1 MFRKH
6 IPRPITFHR
15 SDVRDYYTIGKKLGS
30 GTYGKVYIAT
40 RQSDGT
46 LFALKRIAKRNPFQN
61 ETKIH
66 DAILFEIDLLNHLMH
81 PNIVN
86 LVDFYSSRR
95 TYDIVTDLCEGGE
108 LFDAIT
114 DDSMPV
120 TRADIQSIANDML
133 SALRYCHEQ
142 QVVHRDVKPENI
154 MLVHRRREGADF
166 PSVKLIDFGLS
177 TRFAKGVP
185 LRERVGTEDY
195 MAPEVFY
202 RQFYDETCD
211 IYSLGCVLYACL
223 CGCMIERDDAI
234 YSRGTYRGQ
243 DNHIYGEEFEGLDTE
258 KIFLNGLLDS
268 DPKYRWSASDA
279 LQNGYFDDIVTNA
292 PLPSAESIVKKLKRL
307 NNEDK
312 LRRVVKNIIGRHLL
326 PSDKRKLERLFGHR
340 LTMTIAEAARHIG
353 NKFGDVSQDQ
363 LESISKDLDLN
374 DDGVIDRN
382 EFISTIMPEY
392 LYDTRKRIFEAFAE
406 MDRDRNK
413 GLSFNEVVEALFGD
427 VSEASNIWK
436 KLHLGKNVFMSASK
450 YELYLKME
458 FSHTS
463 AQSVS
468 GEQKSNGEMREEDQ
482 QGVAEEAEDG
492 EDDEVQDDPW
502 QGAVDC
508 SVQ

>member
-15 SDVRDYYTIGKKLGS
+15 SDVRDYYTIGKKIGS

-40 RQSDGT
+40 RQSDGI
-46 LFALKRIAKRNPFQN
+46 LFALKRVAKRNPFQN

-66 DAILFEIDLLNHLMH
+66 DDILFEIDLLNHLMH

-95 TYDIVTDLCEGGE
+95 SYDIVTDICEGGE

-120 TRADIQSIANDML
+120 TRADVQSIANDML

-154 MLVHRRREGADF
+154 MLVHRRREDADF

-177 TRFAKGVP
+177 ARFTTGLP
-185 LRERVGTEDY
+185 LRGRVGTEEY

-202 RQFYDETCD
+202 RHFYNEKCD
-211 IYSLGCVLYACL
+211 MYSLGSVLYACL
-223 CGCMIERDDAI
+223 CGCMLERDGAI
-234 YSRGTYRGQ
+234 YSRGTYKGQ
-243 DNHIYGEEFEGLDTE
+243 DNHIFGEEFVGLDTE
-258 KIFLNGLLDS
+258 KLLLNGLLDS
-268 DPKYRWSASDA
+268 DPKERWSASDA
-279 LQNGYFDDIVTNA
+279 LQHAYFDDCNPH
-292 PLPSAESIVKKLKRL
+292 PLPCTDTIIKKLKRL

-312 LRRVVKNIIGRHLL
+312 LRRVVKNLIGRNLL
-326 PSDKRKLERLFGHR
+326 PSDKRKMQRLFGKR
-340 LTMTIAEAARHIG
+340 ETMTIAEAVRYLG
-353 NKFGDVSQDQ
+353 NKFDGVSHDQ

-392 LYDTRKRIFEAFAE
+392 LYDTRKRIFQAFAA
-406 MDRDRNK
+406 MDKDRNK

-427 VSEASNIWK
+427 VTEASDIWK
-436 KLHLGKNVFMSASK
+436 KLSLGKNVLMSASQ
-450 YELYLKME
+450 YELYLKMQ
-458 FSHTS
+458 FSHNPK
-463 AQSVS
+463 QPVS
-468 GEQKSNGEMREEDQ
+468 EERNSTVGVHEEDQ
-482 QGVAEEAEDG
+482 QGVAVAEAEDD
-492 EDDEVQDDPW
+492 DDEDDPW
-502 QGAVDC
+502 HGAVDC